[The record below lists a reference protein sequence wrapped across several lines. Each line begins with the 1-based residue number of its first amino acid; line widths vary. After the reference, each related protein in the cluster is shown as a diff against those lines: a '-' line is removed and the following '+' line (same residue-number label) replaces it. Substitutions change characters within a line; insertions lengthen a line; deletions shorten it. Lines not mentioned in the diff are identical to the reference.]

1 MSTPKLRKLKLATVA
16 QPSAG
21 KGPWGLRACVV
32 GFCLSV
38 KEGPGKR
45 RGSVVEA
52 ELGLANCCRASTNE
66 KNLTGQGIPKFG
78 SKL

>member
-1 MSTPKLRKLKLATVA
+1 MGIESLCGGV
-16 QPSAG
+16 
-21 KGPWGLRACVV
+21 
-32 GFCLSV
+32 LSV
-38 KEGPGKR
+38 CEGGPGKR